1 MGTREEQDYFY
12 NMFDEMWPTDGLPV
26 KSKLNDEITELE
38 TRLIIGAMVYASSN
52 KTKAAKEL
60 GISRENLIYKLKKL
74 KITV

>member
-1 MGTREEQDYFY
+1 MGTKDEQDYFY
-12 NMFDEMWPTDGLPV
+12 NMFDEMWPMDESTI

-38 TRLIIGAMVYASSN
+38 TRLITGAMVYASNN